1 MNLNKSAQLEEFREI
16 VRTYGGYVYT
26 ITYRMLGNAA
36 DAEDA
41 AQETFI
47 KVFRKLSK
55 YNEAYEMKTWL
66 GAIAVNTARDF
77 FRKNRHGKLF
87 GTEEEIDQNVCDNEE
102 TTRIQHQLD
111 VTKML
116 SCLDIRQRSVVIL
129 FYMEQ
134 CSIKEISTMLKKSE
148 NLIKVWLHRARKT
161 LARQYGESAV

>member
-1 MNLNKSAQLEEFREI
+1 MNLNKSANLAEFRDI
-16 VRTYGGYVYT
+16 VRTYRGYVYT
-26 ITYRMLGNAA
+26 ITYRMLGNTA

-55 YNEAYEMKTWL
+55 YNDAYEIKTWIS
-66 GAIAVNTARDF
+66 AIAVNTARDF
-77 FRKNRHGKLF
+77 FRKNKHAKIS
-87 GTEEEIDQNVCDNEE
+87 GTEEEIDQNVSDHEE
-102 TTRIQHQLD
+102 PTRIQNRLD

-134 CSIKEISTMLKKSE
+134 FSIKEISAILKKSE

-161 LARQYGESAV
+161 LARQYGESVI